1 MDEDIDFATT
11 LDYPILYKT
20 LLKGRLLNSKSF
32 IILVIKA
39 LI

>member
-1 MDEDIDFATT
+1 MDEDIDFKAA
-11 LDYPILYKT
+11 LDYPMLYKI
-20 LLKGRLLNSKSF
+20 LLKGRLLNVKSF